1 MAAVRLE
8 DLLEGVSLRGGK
20 TGEAVARTIAA
31 LAEAGR
37 DIAELIADGPL
48 AGDLAAHR
56 ADSAHGDTQ
65 KELDLRTDAI
75 VREALRTAPVA
86 VMASEEMDDPLP
98 LRPGAPLAV
107 AIDPLD
113 GSSNIDTNAPVGTIF
128 SILPMPERDRNQSP
142 FSSERAV
149 DKAHTT
155 SPSRGEVGRRSR
167 PGGGEQG
174 CQPNATPPRLAGGS
188 PTLPLKGRVEL
199 PQHAANGDSATGH
212 LLAPF
217 FQGGGAQLAAGFL
230 IYGPQV
236 ALVLSVGEG
245 TQIFTLDRKRGAF
258 LLTAHRLRVPPT
270 TREYAING
278 SNERHWDEAVRLY
291 VEDCRLGS
299 AGPRG
304 VDFNTRWIASM
315 VAEAFRILMRGGIYL
330 YPGDARQGYG
340 QGRLRLIYEAN
351 PIAFLLEQAG
361 GAATNGAERIL
372 DLQPT
377 SLHQRVPLVF
387 GSREEVARVAR
398 YHTDPMSLAARSP
411 LFGSRSLFRA

>member
-20 TGEAVARTIAA
+20 TGEAVATTIAA

-37 DIAELIADGPL
+37 EIAELIAAGPL

-75 VREALRTAPVA
+75 LREALRTAPVA

-128 SILPMPERDRNQSP
+128 SILPMPET
-142 FSSERAV
+142 A
-149 DKAHTT
+149 
-155 SPSRGEVGRRSR
+155 
-167 PGGGEQG
+167 
-174 CQPNATPPRLAGGS
+174 
-188 PTLPLKGRVEL
+188 KG
-199 PQHAANGDSATGH
+199 Q

-236 ALVLSVGEG
+236 ALVLSAGEG
-245 TQIFTLDRKRGAF
+245 TQVFTLDRKRGAF

-291 VEDCRLGS
+291 VEDCRLGT

-330 YPGDARQGYG
+330 YPGDARQGYA

-372 DLQPT
+372 ELQPT

-411 LFGSRSLFRA
+411 LFGNRSLFRA